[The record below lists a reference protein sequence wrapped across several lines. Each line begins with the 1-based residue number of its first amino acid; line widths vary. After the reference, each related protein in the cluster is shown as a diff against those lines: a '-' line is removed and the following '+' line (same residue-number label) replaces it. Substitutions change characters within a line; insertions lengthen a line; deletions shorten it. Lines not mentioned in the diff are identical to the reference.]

1 MKKGNIFSKKQPI
14 TVTESLAARA
24 ISEESLATTS
34 EREKQASEEY
44 RKCLAD
50 FEIFINESKNVIKGH
65 CDTQRAIMD
74 VNYESILDKLC
85 HQKEILMNR
94 LSSYENDCMNEVDD
108 KMISAHKFL
117 NEQNKEQN
125 IKVLLEKKT
134 EYKYSIFKN
143 KVLKYSESEFDPQIV
158 LGQLDEIV
166 MKFQNRFDF
175 LNVLE
180 NIHKPSYVYSL
191 DVDKID
197 PGNEMGGEFDHFIV
211 PFGVDRIVICILLK
225 SRFQLRLL
233 QKRGDLVRMHTFQP
247 PSEFL
252 SFCSNTTR
260 LFMLA
265 NQDSIKILYEFDENL
280 LLRRVKEVNDNSIKV
295 SCDNNFVF
303 LLVEKCIDSFCGYCF
318 EIYTDSIQEIERG
331 SFRFM
336 KLRDPSINMDYNISP
351 ETRLEI
357 YSRDDDTFVFY
368 IDEQTKIEVFS
379 KDKYM
384 TSLIELKHNI
394 NPSDAFIFTNERNS
408 IQVFYKFQ
416 DTWYL
421 VDKTGTIVK
430 SRKDDG
436 LKNTDKFC
444 VTRDGYLIL
453 SSKEL
458 NIQLF

>member
-1 MKKGNIFSKKQPI
+1 MMKKSNISSKQKND
-14 TVTESLAARA
+14 TAVKA
-24 ISEESLATTS
+24 IPEESLATTS
-34 EREKQASEEY
+34 ERSIKASEEY
-44 RKCLAD
+44 IRCLAD
-50 FEIFINESKNVIKGH
+50 FETFINESKNIIKGH
-65 CDTQRAIMD
+65 CDTVRATID

-85 HQKEILMNR
+85 QQKDALMNR
-94 LSSYENDCMNEVDD
+94 LTFYENDCMNEVEG
-108 KMISAHKFL
+108 KMKSAHEFL
-117 NEQNKEQN
+117 NEQTNNQN
-125 IKVLLEKKT
+125 IKLLWEKKA
-134 EYKYSIFKN
+134 EYKFDLFKN
-143 KVLKYSESEFDPQIV
+143 KALKYIESEFDPQII
-158 LGQLDEIV
+158 LGYLDETLLECKN
-166 MKFQNRFDF
+166 KFYF
-175 LNVLE
+175 LDILNDTQ
-180 NIHKPSYVYSL
+180 KPDYKFSL

-197 PGNEMGGEFDHFIV
+197 PQNEMSGEFEYYV
-211 PFGVDRIVICILLK
+211 VSFGIDRFVICILLQSK
-225 SRFQLRLL
+225 FQLRLL
-233 QKRGDLVRMHTFQP
+233 QKRGDLIRMHTFQP

-265 NQDSIKILYEFDENL
+265 NQDNIKVLYEFDENL

-303 LLVEKCIDSFCGYCF
+303 LLVEKCIDTFCGFCF

-331 SFRFM
+331 SFKFM
-336 KLRDPSINMDYNISP
+336 KLRDPSINMDYNMSP

-357 YSRDDDTFVFY
+357 YSQDDDTFVFY

-384 TSLIELKHNI
+384 TSLIELKHKI
-394 NPSDAFIFTNERNS
+394 NPSDAFIFTNERNL

-421 VDKTGTIVK
+421 VDKTGDIVK
-430 SRKDDG
+430 FRKYDC

-444 VTRDGYLIL
+444 VTRDGNLVL
-453 SSKEL
+453 CSKEL